1 MILFLW
7 INPFESKETNPTVL
21 KIHKRLRNESERY
34 LEPETR
40 HFSGIAFFRQVRDAS
55 IHRGFYQ
62 KAVIILSQ
70 LPFHNLFR
78 HIIDLTAPEY
88 FSKGEAALES
98 MAAAVNRWPS
108 PIAGET
114 MELPFLGSV
123 LRVRLPAYGEAQ
135 TVRWDILF
143 VDFKNNLKSTA
154 LSSLISSSRQWLQA
168 AEQLSFLK
176 YPISISTA
184 LYTPPSITL
193 VFYGNSLFLASH
205 FWSSLRLLSSARKR
219 CWVLPHW

>member
-1 MILFLW
+1 MFATWLFQIQILVMSQRLMRGSSCDLRFVKGKRYQFSMSVRPAITVLF
-7 INPFESKETNPTVL
+7 NALKSKETNPTVL

-135 TVRWDILF
+135 TVR
-143 VDFKNNLKSTA
+143 
-154 LSSLISSSRQWLQA
+154 
-168 AEQLSFLK
+168 
-176 YPISISTA
+176 
-184 LYTPPSITL
+184 
-193 VFYGNSLFLASH
+193 
-205 FWSSLRLLSSARKR
+205 
-219 CWVLPHW
+219 